1 VPAEERPRTGAGL
14 IFAWYDTD
22 WTIRFTM
29 PRSPRLSSI
38 SYSFGP
44 GPITPAVRALLYANG
59 IVYLVSLFYD
69 RLSEWFGLLPKHV
82 IQDMWIWQV
91 ATYMFLHA
99 RTPTHILFNMLI
111 LWMFGVEL
119 ERMWRTKF
127 FVKYYFVTGIGA
139 GILAVLVSLLPFE
152 PLRVTYDLHPIVG
165 ASGALFGLLL
175 AYAYYFPDR
184 PILMFLLF
192 PVPAKV
198 FVAILGAIAFIQALD
213 VNGGVA
219 ATTHL
224 GGMLVGYIYLQ
235 GGRGGW
241 TAEIKYRYLKWKMN
255 RMRRKFDVYSG
266 GRSEKSG
273 WDRRV
278 H

>member
-1 VPAEERPRTGAGL
+1 
-14 IFAWYDTD
+14 
-22 WTIRFTM
+22 M
-29 PRSPRLSSI
+29 PRSPRLSTI

-44 GPITPAVRALLYANG
+44 GPITPTVRALLYANCA
-59 IVYLVSLFYD
+59 VYLVSLVYP
-69 RLSEWFGLLPKHV
+69 RLIDWFGLVPADVVREYRVWELV
-82 IQDMWIWQV
+82 
-91 ATYMFLHA
+91 TYMFLHA

-119 ERMWRTKF
+119 ERGWRARYGPAYFAKF
-127 FVKYYFVTGIGA
+127 YFATGIGA
-139 GILAVLVSLLPFE
+139 GAISVLVALLPFDAT
-152 PLRVTYDLHPIVG
+152 RATYGSVIIG
-165 ASGALFGLLL
+165 ASGALYGLLL
-175 AYAYYFPDR
+175 AYAYYFPER
-184 PILMFLLF
+184 PILMFFLF
-192 PVPAKV
+192 PVPAKI
-198 FVAILGAIAFIQALD
+198 FVAILGAIAFIQAVD

-241 TAEIKYRYLKWKMN
+241 TQEIKYRYVKWKMN

-266 GRSEKSG
+266 GRREKSG

>member
-1 VPAEERPRTGAGL
+1 
-14 IFAWYDTD
+14 
-22 WTIRFTM
+22 
-29 PRSPRLSSI
+29 
-38 SYSFGP
+38 
-44 GPITPAVRALLYANG
+44 
-59 IVYLVSLFYD
+59 
-69 RLSEWFGLLPKHV
+69 
-82 IQDMWIWQV
+82 
-91 ATYMFLHA
+91 
-99 RTPTHILFNMLI
+99 
-111 LWMFGVEL
+111 
-119 ERMWRTKF
+119 WRTKF

-139 GILAVLVSLLPFE
+139 GVISVLVSLLPFT
-152 PLRVTYDLHPIVG
+152 PLSVTYDLHPIVG

-175 AYAYYFPDR
+175 AYAYYFPER

-192 PVPAKV
+192 PVPAKI
-198 FVAILGAIAFIQALD
+198 FVAILGAIAFIQAFE

-266 GRSEKSG
+266 GRSEKTG

-278 H
+278 HWYPGPGLNPLCLLPVKVRVRVIQPVLADRREDIQLERVIERLGLMLDP